1 MNITLT
7 TPAVLFPAISLLL
20 LAYTNR
26 FIALAQI
33 IRNFDQSQESDE
45 GTQQQIANLR
55 ERIQLIK
62 RMQEAGVISFF
73 LCVVSMLAIYAQ
85 YQIVGSWIFASS
97 LLFLLYSLWL
107 SVQEIRI
114 SVEAL
119 DVYLSSF
126 NLKFRKRKWTKSNT
140 NN

>member
-1 MNITLT
+1 MDITLT

-33 IRNFDQSQESDE
+33 IRNFDRGEDTES
-45 GTQQQIANLR
+45 TQQQIQNLR
-55 ERIQLIK
+55 ERIQMIK
-62 RMQEAGVISFF
+62 RMQEAGVVSFF
-73 LCVVSMLAIYAQ
+73 LCVLSMLAIYAQ
-85 YQIVGSWIFASS
+85 YQIVGSWIFATS
-97 LLFLLYSLWL
+97 LVFLLYSLWV
-107 SVQEIRI
+107 SVREISI

-119 DVYLSSF
+119 DVYLNSF
-126 NLKFRKRKWTKSNT
+126 NLPFRRKKWIKSNT

>member
-26 FIALAQI
+26 FVALATI
-33 IRNFDQSQESDE
+33 IRNFDQSQEGDE
-45 GTQQQIANLR
+45 GTQQQISNLR

-85 YQIVGSWIFASS
+85 YQIVGSWVFAIS
-97 LLFLLYSLWL
+97 LIFLLYSLWL
-107 SVQEIRI
+107 SVREIRI

-126 NLKFRKRKWTKSNT
+126 NVKFRKRKWSKSNT
-140 NN
+140 PN

>member
-1 MNITLT
+1 MEITLT

-33 IRNFDQSQESDE
+33 IRNFDRENSNDN
-45 GTQQQIANLR
+45 TKLQIANLR

-62 RMQEAGVISFF
+62 RMQEVGGASFF
-73 LCVVSMLAIYAQ
+73 LCVLSMLSLYIGYPA
-85 YQIVGSWIFASS
+85 VGGGIFAAS
-97 LLFLLYSLWL
+97 LIFLLYSLWL
-107 SVQEIRI
+107 SVREIRI

-119 DVYLSSF
+119 DVYLCHF
-126 NLKFRKRKWTKSNT
+126 NVKPKNRKWLKSDT
-140 NN
+140 PL

>member
-1 MNITLT
+1 MQITLT

-26 FIALAQI
+26 FIGLAQI
-33 IRNFDQSQESDE
+33 IRNFDNEELSDYDV
-45 GTQQQIANLR
+45 QLQIANLR
-55 ERIQLIK
+55 QRIQLIK
-62 RMQEAGVISFF
+62 RMQEAGVVSFF
-73 LCVVSMLAIYAQ
+73 LCVVSMLALYAQ
-85 YQIVGSWIFASS
+85 YSNIGGSIFAAS

-107 SVQEIRI
+107 SVREIRI

-119 DVYLSSF
+119 DVYLRHF
-126 NLKFRKRKWTKSNT
+126 NVKPKSRKWIKSNT

>member
-1 MNITLT
+1 MQIDLA
-7 TPAVLFPAISLLL
+7 TPAMLFPAISLLL

-26 FIALAQI
+26 FLTLASV
-33 IRNFDQSQESDE
+33 IRNFE
-45 GTQQQIANLR
+45 GKDADGSIQQQVRNLR
-55 ERIQLIK
+55 RRIQLIK

-85 YQIVGSWIFASS
+85 YQIVGSWVFAIS
-97 LLFLLYSLWL
+97 LIFLLYSLWL
-107 SVQEIRI
+107 SVREIRI

-126 NLKFRKRKWTKSNT
+126 NVKFRKRKWSKSNT
-140 NN
+140 PN

>member
-1 MNITLT
+1 MNVTLT

-26 FIALAQI
+26 FIGLAQI
-33 IRNFDQSQESDE
+33 IRNFDESQDDE
-45 GTQQQIANLR
+45 EVQQQIENLR

-62 RMQEAGVISFF
+62 RMQEVGVISFF
-73 LCVVSMLAIYAQ
+73 LCVLSMLALYAQ
-85 YQIVGSWIFASS
+85 YQAAGSWIFAAS
-97 LLFLLYSLWL
+97 LIFLLYSLWL
-107 SVQEIRI
+107 SVREIRI

-119 DVYLSSF
+119 DVHLSKF
-126 NLKFRKRKWTKSNT
+126 NVKYKKRKWNKSNI

>member
-107 SVQEIRI
+107 SVREIRI

>member
-33 IRNFDQSQESDE
+33 IRNFDQSQEGDE

-62 RMQEAGVISFF
+62 RMQESGVVSFF
-73 LCVVSMLAIYAQ
+73 LCVVSMLFIYAQ
-85 YQIVGSWIFASS
+85 YQVVGSWVFASS
-97 LLFLLYSLWL
+97 LVFLLYSLWL
-107 SVQEIRI
+107 SVREISI

-126 NLKFRKRKWTKSNT
+126 NVKFRKRKWTKSNT

>member
-45 GTQQQIANLR
+45 GTRQQIANLR
-55 ERIQLIK
+55 QRIQLIK
-62 RMQEAGVISFF
+62 RMQEFGVISFF
-73 LCVVSMLAIYAQ
+73 LCVVSMLFIYAQ
-85 YQIVGSWIFASS
+85 YQIVGSWVFACS

-107 SVQEIRI
+107 SVREINI

-119 DVYLSSF
+119 DVYLKSF
-126 NLKFRKRKWTKSNT
+126 NLKIGKR
-140 NN
+140 

>member
-26 FIALAQI
+26 FVALATI

-45 GTQQQIANLR
+45 GTQQQISNLR

-85 YQIVGSWIFASS
+85 YQIIGSWVFAIS
-97 LLFLLYSLWL
+97 LIFLLYSLWL
-107 SVQEIRI
+107 SVREIRI

-126 NLKFRKRKWTKSNT
+126 NVKFRKRKWSKSNT
-140 NN
+140 PN